1 MKVIKIICVSLI
13 VSLFSVSC
21 NDTKKAS
28 KDLPVVAVEKKN
40 LKEIVVGIEGMTCE
54 IGCAKT
60 IESKLSKTAG
70 VASVAVSFENKLGE
84 IVYDANVIS
93 KEEISKK
100 IASYAGGETYTISS
114 LKEKSE
120 NCCAKDLSKCTM
132 KCDAACEKLDCEKCV
147 ALQEECQEKCASNLQ
162 ECCKNV

>member
-1 MKVIKIICVSLI
+1 
-13 VSLFSVSC
+13 
-21 NDTKKAS
+21 
-28 KDLPVVAVEKKN
+28 
-40 LKEIVVGIEGMTCE
+40 
-54 IGCAKT
+54 
-60 IESKLSKTAG
+60 
-70 VASVAVSFENKLGE
+70 
-84 IVYDANVIS
+84 VIS

-100 IASYAGGETYTISS
+100 IASYSGGETYTISS